1 MSAVRLLRDNLQVF
15 EDNLLAKGWAITG
28 PNGFEAGG
36 QGPYKGD
43 TAGLTIDSTPGFLT
57 PGLVDTHVHGGGGF
71 SADHSADDMIGVMN
85 FHERYGVRKTFL
97 SLVSAP
103 LEEVLAS
110 IEQAALLVGRDKRF
124 QGLHLEGPFLS
135 HTHKGAHDP
144 GVLHSPS
151 DSEIEMLI
159 EAGAGVVK
167 SITVAPELLSQA
179 QVAMLLEAGIEPCL
193 GHTNADFHTAAKHFA
208 SGAKVLT
215 HAFNGMRGIHH
226 RDPGPVMAAQENMS
240 VFSELIADGVHVAG
254 EVAKIPDPARV
265 ILITDAMSATGLDDG
280 NYYLGSLEV
289 EVKEGIART
298 HSGSLAGSTLTLDVA
313 VKNFATWWN
322 SPEIA
327 FRAAITNPAEAYGF
341 TVPGI
346 SAEDR
351 PLIWSS
357 DLIIEIQ

>member
-1 MSAVRLLRDNLQVF
+1 MSAARVLRDNLQVF
-15 EDNLLAKGWAITG
+15 DNNCLAKGWAIVG
-28 PNGFEAGG
+28 AGGFEAGG
-36 QGPYKGD
+36 QGSYQGSTSD
-43 TAGLTIDSTPGFLT
+43 LQIDPTPGYLT

-71 SADHSADDMIGVMN
+71 SADHSTQDMVGVMG
-85 FHERYGVRKTFL
+85 FHEKHGVRKTFL

-103 LEEVLAS
+103 IEEILAS
-110 IEQAALLVGRDKRF
+110 IEHAASLVGTDQRF
-124 QGLHLEGPFLS
+124 LGLHLEGPFLS

-159 EAGAGVVK
+159 EAGEGIVR
-167 SITVAPELLSQA
+167 SITVAPELLSEA

-193 GHTNADFHTAAKHFA
+193 GHTNADFDTASKHFA

-226 RDPGPVMAAQENMS
+226 RDPGPVMAAQENKA
-240 VFSELIADGVHVAG
+240 VYSELIADGVHVAS
-254 EVAKIPDPARV
+254 EVAKILDPARV
-265 ILITDAMSATGLDDG
+265 ILITDAMSAAGLSDG
-280 NYYLGSLEV
+280 SYYLGSLEV
-289 EVKEGIART
+289 EVKNGIART

-313 VKNFATWWN
+313 VKNFATWWD
-322 SPEIA
+322 SPEVA
-327 FRAAITNPAEAYGF
+327 FRAAITNPTNAYGLKP
-341 TVPGI
+341 PGL

-357 DLIIEIQ
+357 NLTLETK

>member
-1 MSAVRLLRDNLQVF
+1 MSAAKVLRDNLQVF
-15 EDNLLAKGWAITG
+15 DNNRLAKGWAIVG
-28 PNGFEAGG
+28 ADGFESGG
-36 QGPYKGD
+36 QGSYQGSSSD
-43 TAGLTIDSTPGFLT
+43 LTIDSTPGFLT

-71 SADHSADDMIGVMN
+71 SADHSADDMVGVID
-85 FHERYGVRKTFL
+85 FHEKHGVRRTFL

-103 LEEVLAS
+103 FEEILAS
-110 IEQAALLVGRDKRF
+110 IEQAASLVGTDQRF
-124 QGLHLEGPFLS
+124 LGLHLEGPFLS

-159 EAGAGVVK
+159 EAGAGIVR

-193 GHTNADFHTAAKHFA
+193 GHTNADFDTASKHFA

-226 RDPGPVMAAQENMS
+226 RDPGPVMAAQENKA
-240 VFSELIADGVHVAG
+240 VYSELIADGVHVAG
-254 EVAKIPDPARV
+254 EVAKILDPARV
-265 ILITDAMSATGLDDG
+265 ILITDAMSAAGLSDG

-289 EVKEGIART
+289 EVKDGIART

-313 VKNFATWWN
+313 VKNFATWWD
-322 SPEIA
+322 SPEAA
-327 FRAAITNPAEAYGF
+327 FRAAIATPCNAYGLDA
-341 TVPGI
+341 PGL

-351 PLIWSS
+351 PLLWSS
-357 DLIIEIQ
+357 DLRIETP